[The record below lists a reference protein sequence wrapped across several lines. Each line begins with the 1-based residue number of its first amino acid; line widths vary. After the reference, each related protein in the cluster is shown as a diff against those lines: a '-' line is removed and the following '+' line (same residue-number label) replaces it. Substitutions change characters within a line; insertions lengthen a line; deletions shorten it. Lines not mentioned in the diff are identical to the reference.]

1 MLNDFY
7 PIRIVAP
14 QLHYFDGVFYFMKTI
29 YKTHTTVLKDFCVID
44 IYRDHECWFTY
55 DFHLDELYFINGRNI
70 FTELQ
75 DKRWGT
81 PENIEEIHN
90 AITKHLL
97 ANNHV

>member
-1 MLNDFY
+1 MLNDIY
-7 PIRIVAP
+7 PFGMVGSLLRHPI
-14 QLHYFDGVFYFMKTI
+14 GVFLFMITI

-90 AITKHLL
+90 AIMKHLL